1 MVEKAL
7 QNKSKSPSSREF
19 ENILFWN
26 LSDFDYRRAI
36 NLSKE
41 SDENLIKIQKE
52 IVSFAKNDK
61 IESKSFINKLNK
73 IKNNFDEEVEKRVEL
88 LKEEKK

>member
-1 MVEKAL
+1 MEINRQKTINL
-7 QNKSKSPSSREF
+7 IQTFLSKTFEISNKDE
-19 ENILFWN
+19 L
-26 LSDFDYRRAI
+26 LD